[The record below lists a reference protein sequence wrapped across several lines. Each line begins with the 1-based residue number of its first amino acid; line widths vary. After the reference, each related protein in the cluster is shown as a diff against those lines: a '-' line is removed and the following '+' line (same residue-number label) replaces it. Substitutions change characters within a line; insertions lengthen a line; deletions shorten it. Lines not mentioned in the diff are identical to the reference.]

1 MLRPPTHVKVGA
13 AVYRV
18 KSSKR
23 AWKRRLSKSGEAHT
37 TRGATSVH
45 KHTIWTDPSG
55 SEALVRETLLHE
67 VLHALFDDSGWFID
81 NEDDNEEK
89 VIRALSPRLY
99 AVLVENPLL
108 VAYLSE
114 PVTPTPPQE
123 GV

>member
-1 MLRPPTHVKVGA
+1 MLKPPTHIKVGA

-55 SEALVRETLLHE
+55 AEALVRETLLHE
-67 VLHALFDDSGWFID
+67 VLHALFDDSGWFA
-81 NEDDNEEK
+81 EDDENEEAI
-89 VIRALSPRLY
+89 IRALSPRLY

-114 PVTPTPPQE
+114 HVSPLPPQE